1 MKIINLPSAY
11 LKEQLC
17 IKIQN
22 FLIRNMTSYIDK
34 VVVLP
39 RTLSV
44 ITKRMLENPTIE
56 EAAILNQQTFSL
68 KR

>member
-1 MKIINLPSAY
+1 
-11 LKEQLC
+11 
-17 IKIQN
+17 
-22 FLIRNMTSYIDK
+22 MTSYIDK